1 MNLKEKFTTDLKESM
16 KSKDEVKVSTI
27 RFLMS
32 AIHNVEIEKG
42 KDMVDEDI
50 VTIIQKQVKQRRE
63 SIEGFKKGNRLELVE
78 KEKREMEI
86 LQKYLP
92 EQISSSDIEL
102 MVYKAIKD
110 TSSSKMT
117 DMGKV
122 MGKLSGE
129 LKGKAD
135 MGLVSKLVREK
146 LS

>member
-63 SIEGFKKGNRLELVE
+63 SIEGFEKGNRPELVE

-86 LQKYLP
+86 LQEYLP

-102 MVYKAIKD
+102 MVDKAIND
-110 TSSSKMT
+110 TSSSEQK
-117 DMGKV
+117 DIGKV
-122 MGKLSGE
+122 MGKLSGD